1 MSDIISQAWMVYSTL
16 HLDEEAAVHKLRLNA
31 IAYFKRMKADPQ
43 ATATDQEHLDG
54 YIGWIEDK
62 IEAPERRM
70 ERAREM
76 TRIRVARW
84 RKARKAKLPAKGR
97 RRSHDGQFPA
107 HALKRRRR
115 SFGHYD

>member
-1 MSDIISQAWMVYSTL
+1 MSDLIAQAWMVYTTL
-16 HLDEEAAVHKLRLNA
+16 QVDEERAVNAVRLSA

-43 ATATDQEHLDG
+43 ATAGDQEQLDC
-54 YIGWIEDK
+54 YIRWIEDK

-84 RKARKAKLPAKGR
+84 RKTRKVKSPTKGR
-97 RRSHDGQFPA
+97 RR
-107 HALKRRRR
+107 R
-115 SFGHYD
+115 S